1 VSEESS
7 TDAPGTAAS
16 GDEPVPGP
24 VPGPEAPPRR
34 SRRALLILSGAAVLS
49 AALIAVAVVWSL
61 AYGPPG
67 PKYSRVPEPCS
78 LISLATLNTFLPGA
92 TASHVSTAAPSHGKA
107 AACGWVSTRDR
118 EDRTV
123 GALVEVFSSPS
134 AITDAE
140 HDYGTWVSTI
150 GHNKGIAAR
159 TQSVAGLGD
168 RATALLLTARSAAD
182 FAAVVDANAVPGA
195 YLIVRSSNAVLVL
208 NYNIIAMAGGTTEVP
223 TPGGAQLP
231 DLISVA
237 RAILTSLARPATDSA
252 APGASSYP
260 RLPHYAGQRDP
271 CRLITTATLATY
283 APGATVSPLA
293 SNPPS
298 AAQMMN
304 SCSWGTTSPSPYVEL
319 TLTLFP
325 DYASARQSFASQL
338 QGDAQSV
345 SGQTVTA
352 GQFLAGLGDQAA
364 DIFQSRSGA
373 DAVELLVGSGN
384 AVIDLSYTGP
394 GAQSP
399 DRAMLLAGGI
409 AMARDALA
417 ALANPAVSSYPRGPV
432 YASPHDPCTLIKAST
447 LATYIPGVTETQNPG
462 GGAPSQQPNPPGG
475 EQESQCFFNAGGLN
489 GTQLALF
496 VSIYT
501 DPDNALSG
509 FESGV
514 QYTIQDETEVTF
526 NGRRQVKDLGQ
537 QAAAVL
543 QTAAGTPDVD
553 LFVLSGNAEIE
564 LILSDAPLTGPAMTH
579 SALLAGDVAMA
590 RDVLADLPH

>member
-1 VSEESS
+1 MSEESS

-16 GDEPVPGP
+16 GDER

-34 SRRALLILSGAAVLS
+34 SRRAFLILSGAAVLS

-252 APGASSYP
+252 APGASSSP

-325 DYASARQSFASQL
+325 DYASTQQGFASQL
-338 QGDAQSV
+338 QADAQSV
-345 SGQTVTA
+345 SGQTVTG

-417 ALANPAVSSYPRGPV
+417 ALASTSASSYRQGPV
-432 YASPHDPCTLIKAST
+432 YAQPSDLCKLIRAST
-447 LATYIPGVTETQNPG
+447 LDRYLPGATVGVDDATSLCDWTSSNQALSLAVTIDSDLDSAQGDFERDVQFNQGKQAGFTFDGAQSVKSLG
-462 GGAPSQQPNPPGG
+462 MLATATFQTSIGAP
-475 EQESQCFFNAGGLN
+475 
-489 GTQLALF
+489 
-496 VSIYT
+496 
-501 DPDNALSG
+501 
-509 FESGV
+509 
-514 QYTIQDETEVTF
+514 
-526 NGRRQVKDLGQ
+526 
-537 QAAAVL
+537 AVEL
-543 QTAAGTPDVD
+543 DIW
-553 LFVLSGNAEIE
+553 SGNAVIEINVSD
-564 LILSDAPLTGPAMTH
+564 LSDLSFLGPVLGHGAELTDGV
-579 SALLAGDVAMA
+579 ALA
-590 RDVLADLPH
+590 REVLANLSR